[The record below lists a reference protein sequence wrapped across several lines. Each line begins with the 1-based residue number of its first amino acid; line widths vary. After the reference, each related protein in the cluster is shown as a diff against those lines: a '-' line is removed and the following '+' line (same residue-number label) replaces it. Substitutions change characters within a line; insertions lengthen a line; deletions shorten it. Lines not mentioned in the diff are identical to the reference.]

1 MTAMLA
7 ITIPLGIEA
16 VAWGMTAMAAVEF
29 IINLAAAMRY
39 VDVGV
44 ASILRELLPQSI
56 VAAMMFAVLYLLNP
70 YLSALSCGVHLL
82 LDVVIGAI
90 SYLALSHTFRLRALR
105 EGVALLRELL
115 KR

>member
-1 MTAMLA
+1 
-7 ITIPLGIEA
+7 
-16 VAWGMTAMAAVEF
+16 MTAMAAVEF